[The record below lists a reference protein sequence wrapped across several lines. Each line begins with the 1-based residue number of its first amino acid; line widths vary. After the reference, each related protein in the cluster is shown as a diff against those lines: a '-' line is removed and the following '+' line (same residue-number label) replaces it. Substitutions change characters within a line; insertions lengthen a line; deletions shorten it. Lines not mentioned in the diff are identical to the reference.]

1 MTRKT
6 RIQFTVIGRRMKMT
20 PWAKARVMIQD
31 FNWTDVTKLAKWF
44 TAMHPPKNQQ
54 CMFTSNITTAFLQA
68 KNSAKNS
75 DRMIWILACETDIW
89 LVWYTRKSLA
99 ICRRPVAVLC
109 CNPQSCQPIFVFAA
123 SLSALFCWTTEV
135 YSPIRIELRSIEPNQ
150 CYRDIPFQW
159 HTINFLIL
167 LEMKG
172 LKFKLWVAD
181 PDLPEPIAN
190 PQDGV
195 KHHDGNNNDLQ
206 TAVICRCEADQH
218 RRTLCCILYSLAK
231 RAGLTNGTVKWSASA
246 VTVMWQRVR
255 LKLSNES
262 PEKGRFAL

>member
-1 MTRKT
+1 
-6 RIQFTVIGRRMKMT
+6 
-20 PWAKARVMIQD
+20 
-31 FNWTDVTKLAKWF
+31 
-44 TAMHPPKNQQ
+44 
-54 CMFTSNITTAFLQA
+54 
-68 KNSAKNS
+68 
-75 DRMIWILACETDIW
+75 
-89 LVWYTRKSLA
+89 
-99 ICRRPVAVLC
+99 
-109 CNPQSCQPIFVFAA
+109 
-123 SLSALFCWTTEV
+123 
-135 YSPIRIELRSIEPNQ
+135 
-150 CYRDIPFQW
+150 
-159 HTINFLIL
+159 
-167 LEMKG
+167 MKG

-206 TAVICRCEADQH
+206 TAVIFRCEADQH